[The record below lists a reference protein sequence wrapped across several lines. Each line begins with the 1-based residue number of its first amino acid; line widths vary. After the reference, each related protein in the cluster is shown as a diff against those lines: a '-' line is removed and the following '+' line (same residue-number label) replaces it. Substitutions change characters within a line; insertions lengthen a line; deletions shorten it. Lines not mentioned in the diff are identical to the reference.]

1 MSHHSSQG
9 KKPVIDAPSS
19 PVSKWTRRL
28 SQASNSERF
37 RTPLDSQTYLSIFED
52 APTVVERVAK
62 YDTLRTAFIPRI
74 FEANDWADL
83 FENFKD
89 PIDELV
95 KEFYSN
101 ARYTK
106 VELKCWVRGKEFS
119 INPDYIAKVLR
130 ITRPANVDL
139 TPYDDRQPQVQ
150 DILQVLRPDYEV
162 SSKGTSIGTT
172 KFAPELMTLK
182 LIMFFNLYPLSNT
195 AFINL
200 GKAQFL
206 CDLIIGV
213 SIDICAHIFQ
223 TIGKTA
229 TRTATWTCLPFCSLL
244 MEIMVLEGVYS
255 PTDGKILVCLRPL
268 SMTSLQASK
277 SHSYKAPK
285 SEFFPHA
292 TPSGH
297 DLATPVHTETAS
309 PITPELQTTRT

>member
-1 MSHHSSQG
+1 MFG
-9 KKPVIDAPSS
+9 
-19 PVSKWTRRL
+19 
-28 SQASNSERF
+28 N
-37 RTPLDSQTYLSIFED
+37 FE
-52 APTVVERVAK
+52 
-62 YDTLRTAFIPRI
+62 
-74 FEANDWADL
+74 
-83 FENFKD
+83 D

-101 ARYTK
+101 TRYTE

-150 DILQVLRPDYEV
+150 DILQVLRLDYEV

-229 TRTATWTCLPFCSLL
+229 ARTAT
-244 MEIMVLEGVYS
+244 
-255 PTDGKILVCLRPL
+255 
-268 SMTSLQASK
+268 
-277 SHSYKAPK
+277 
-285 SEFFPHA
+285 
-292 TPSGH
+292 
-297 DLATPVHTETAS
+297 
-309 PITPELQTTRT
+309 